1 MFLGCGAKSLAPPA
15 ARCAQALAGRGRDP
29 RAGLQ
34 RSVQVTLSAGFAE
47 SSQYVTRSVVVAVVF
62 ADAAVTAIAAISTV
76 TSDARMHPG
85 YCHRSCR
92 RLDAAGSR

>member
-1 MFLGCGAKSLAPPA
+1 MFLGSGAKSFAPPA
-15 ARCAQALAGRGRDP
+15 ARRAHALAGRGRDP

-34 RSVQVTLSAGFAE
+34 RRVQVTLSDALAE
-47 SSQYVTRSVVVAVVF
+47 SSQYVTRSTVVDVVL
-62 ADAAVTAIAAISTV
+62 ADAAVTAIAATSTV

-85 YCHRSCR
+85 YCHRSWR